1 MKQTI
6 IYACML
12 TLSLC
17 GLVGCNGMSKSSGS
31 DADSIVA
38 DSQASTLIEDETKEA
53 QSDAPT
59 LDVTKYWAQFQEM
72 YQEGDLDDIHETLTK
87 YAFIDI
93 DEDGIQEVWLRSEND
108 EDGAIFCFDDEE
120 EPVLIT
126 AETEG
131 KRPSVGKGWVGVG
144 FPAGGPSYFN
154 HYVIIKDSQRRLSS
168 PTSKW
173 RRTMNITLVTP
184 KSLKLRQRKS
194 KRTSRAKAIC
204 QKTLNGIQNPKS
216 NIPPI

>member
-59 LDVTKYWAQFQEM
+59 LDVEKYWAQFQEM

-126 AETEG
+126 TETEG

-154 HYVIIKDSQRRLSS
+154 HYVIIKNSRKAIEFTDFQVEENHEYYVGD
-168 PTSKW
+168 TE
-173 RRTMNITLVTP
+173 ITEAEAKKIKEDIKGEGYLPENLEWHP
-184 KSLKLRQRKS
+184 KSKK
-194 KRTSRAKAIC
+194 
-204 QKTLNGIQNPKS
+204 
-216 NIPPI
+216 

>member
-126 AETEG
+126 TETEG

-154 HYVIIKDSQRRLSS
+154 HYVIIKNSRKAIEFTDFQVEENHEYYVGD
-168 PTSKW
+168 TE
-173 RRTMNITLVTP
+173 ITEAEAKKIKEDIKGEGYLPENLEWHP
-184 KSLKLRQRKS
+184 KSKK
-194 KRTSRAKAIC
+194 
-204 QKTLNGIQNPKS
+204 
-216 NIPPI
+216 

>member
-38 DSQASTLIEDETKEA
+38 DSQVSTLIEDETKEA

-93 DEDGIQEVWLRSEND
+93 DGDGIQEVWLRSEND

-154 HYVIIKDSQRRLSS
+154 HYVIIK
-168 PTSKW
+168 
-173 RRTMNITLVTP
+173 N
-184 KSLKLRQRKS
+184 
-194 KRTSRAKAIC
+194 SRKAIELTDF
-204 QKTLNGIQNPKS
+204 QVEESHEYYVGDTEISEAEAKKIKEDIKGEGYLPENLEWHPK
-216 NIPPI
+216 PKK

>member
-120 EPVLIT
+120 EPVLILT
-126 AETEG
+126 ETEG

-154 HYVIIKDSQRRLSS
+154 HYVIIK
-168 PTSKW
+168 
-173 RRTMNITLVTP
+173 N
-184 KSLKLRQRKS
+184 
-194 KRTSRAKAIC
+194 SRKAIEFTDF
-204 QKTLNGIQNPKS
+204 QVEENHEYYVGDTEITEAEAKKIKEDIKGEGYLPEDLEWHPK
-216 NIPPI
+216 PKK

>member
-131 KRPSVGKGWVGVG
+131 KRPSVGKGWVGIG

-154 HYVIIKDSQRRLSS
+154 HYVIIKNSRKAIEFTDFQVEENHEYYVGD
-168 PTSKW
+168 TE
-173 RRTMNITLVTP
+173 ITEAEAKKIKEDIKGEGYLPENLEWHP
-184 KSLKLRQRKS
+184 KSKK
-194 KRTSRAKAIC
+194 
-204 QKTLNGIQNPKS
+204 
-216 NIPPI
+216 

>member
-59 LDVTKYWAQFQEM
+59 LDVEKYWAQFQEM

-154 HYVIIKDSQRRLSS
+154 HYVIIKNSRKAIEFTDFQVEENHEYYVGD
-168 PTSKW
+168 TE
-173 RRTMNITLVTP
+173 ITEAEAKKIKEDIKGEGYLPENLEWHP
-184 KSLKLRQRKS
+184 KSKK
-194 KRTSRAKAIC
+194 
-204 QKTLNGIQNPKS
+204 
-216 NIPPI
+216 

>member
-154 HYVIIKDSQRRLSS
+154 HYVIIKNSRKAIEFTDFQVEENHEYYVGD
-168 PTSKW
+168 TE
-173 RRTMNITLVTP
+173 ITEAEAKKIKEDIKGEGYLPENLEWHP
-184 KSLKLRQRKS
+184 KSKK
-194 KRTSRAKAIC
+194 
-204 QKTLNGIQNPKS
+204 
-216 NIPPI
+216 

>member
-6 IYACML
+6 IFACML

-93 DEDGIQEVWLRSEND
+93 DEDGTQEVWLRSEND

-126 AETEG
+126 TETEG

-154 HYVIIKDSQRRLSS
+154 HYVIIKNSRKAIEFTDFQVEENHEYYVGD
-168 PTSKW
+168 TE
-173 RRTMNITLVTP
+173 ITEAEAKKIKEDIKGEGYLPENLEWHP
-184 KSLKLRQRKS
+184 KSKK
-194 KRTSRAKAIC
+194 
-204 QKTLNGIQNPKS
+204 
-216 NIPPI
+216 

>member
-1 MKQTI
+1 
-6 IYACML
+6 ML

-72 YQEGDLDDIHETLTK
+72 YQEEDLDDIHETLTK

-126 AETEG
+126 TETEG

-154 HYVIIKDSQRRLSS
+154 HYVIIKNSRKAIEFTDFQVEENHEYYVGD
-168 PTSKW
+168 TE
-173 RRTMNITLVTP
+173 ITEAEAKKIKEDIKGEGYLPENLEWHP
-184 KSLKLRQRKS
+184 KSKK
-194 KRTSRAKAIC
+194 
-204 QKTLNGIQNPKS
+204 
-216 NIPPI
+216 

>member
-154 HYVIIKDSQRRLSS
+154 HYVIIK
-168 PTSKW
+168 
-173 RRTMNITLVTP
+173 N
-184 KSLKLRQRKS
+184 
-194 KRTSRAKAIC
+194 SRKAIEFTDF
-204 QKTLNGIQNPKS
+204 QVEENHEYYVGDTEITEAEAKKIKEDIKGEGYLPNNLEWHQR
-216 NIPPI
+216 

>member
-72 YQEGDLDDIHETLTK
+72 YQEEDLDDIHETLTK

-126 AETEG
+126 TETEG

-154 HYVIIKDSQRRLSS
+154 HYVIIKNSRKAIEFTDFQVEENHEYYVGD
-168 PTSKW
+168 TE
-173 RRTMNITLVTP
+173 ITEAEAKKIKEDIKGEGYLPENLEWHP
-184 KSLKLRQRKS
+184 KSKK
-194 KRTSRAKAIC
+194 
-204 QKTLNGIQNPKS
+204 
-216 NIPPI
+216 

>member
-38 DSQASTLIEDETKEA
+38 DSQVSTLIEDETKEA

-59 LDVTKYWAQFQEM
+59 LDVEKYWAQFQEM

-93 DEDGIQEVWLRSEND
+93 DGDGIQEVWLRSEND

-120 EPVLIT
+120 EPVLIIT
-126 AETEG
+126 ETEG

-154 HYVIIKDSQRRLSS
+154 HYVIIKDSR
-168 PTSKW
+168 
-173 RRTMNITLVTP
+173 
-184 KSLKLRQRKS
+184 
-194 KRTSRAKAIC
+194 KAIEFTDF
-204 QKTLNGIQNPKS
+204 QVEENHEYYVGDTEITEAEAKKIKEDIKGEGYLPNNLEWHQR
-216 NIPPI
+216 

>member
-38 DSQASTLIEDETKEA
+38 DSQASTLIKDETKEA

-59 LDVTKYWAQFQEM
+59 LDVAKYWAQFQEM

-126 AETEG
+126 TETEG

-154 HYVIIKDSQRRLSS
+154 HYVIIKNSRKAIEFTDFQVEENHEYYVGD
-168 PTSKW
+168 TE
-173 RRTMNITLVTP
+173 ITEAEAKKIKEDIKGEGYLPENLEWHP
-184 KSLKLRQRKS
+184 KSKK
-194 KRTSRAKAIC
+194 
-204 QKTLNGIQNPKS
+204 
-216 NIPPI
+216 

>member
-38 DSQASTLIEDETKEA
+38 DSQVSTLIEDETKEA

-59 LDVTKYWAQFQEM
+59 LDVEKYWAQFQEM

-120 EPVLIT
+120 EPVLIIT
-126 AETEG
+126 ETEG

-154 HYVIIKDSQRRLSS
+154 HYVIIK
-168 PTSKW
+168 
-173 RRTMNITLVTP
+173 N
-184 KSLKLRQRKS
+184 
-194 KRTSRAKAIC
+194 SRKAIEFTDF
-204 QKTLNGIQNPKS
+204 QVEENHEYYVGDTEITEAEAKKIKEDIKGEGYLPNNLEWHQR
-216 NIPPI
+216 

>member
-120 EPVLIT
+120 EPVLILT
-126 AETEG
+126 ETEG

-154 HYVIIKDSQRRLSS
+154 HYVIIK
-168 PTSKW
+168 
-173 RRTMNITLVTP
+173 N
-184 KSLKLRQRKS
+184 
-194 KRTSRAKAIC
+194 SRKAIEFTDF
-204 QKTLNGIQNPKS
+204 QVEENHEYYVGDTEITEAEAKKIKEDIKGEGYLPEDLEWHPKP
-216 NIPPI
+216 NK

>member
-6 IYACML
+6 IYSCML

-154 HYVIIKDSQRRLSS
+154 HYVIIKNSRKAIEFTDFQVEENHEYYVGD
-168 PTSKW
+168 TE
-173 RRTMNITLVTP
+173 ITEAEAKKIKEDIKGEGYLPENLEWHP
-184 KSLKLRQRKS
+184 KSKK
-194 KRTSRAKAIC
+194 
-204 QKTLNGIQNPKS
+204 
-216 NIPPI
+216 

>member
-1 MKQTI
+1 
-6 IYACML
+6 ML

-38 DSQASTLIEDETKEA
+38 DSQVSTLIEDETKEA

-59 LDVTKYWAQFQEM
+59 LDVEKYWAQFQEM

-93 DEDGIQEVWLRSEND
+93 DEDGTQEVWLRSEND

-120 EPVLIT
+120 EPVLIIT
-126 AETEG
+126 ETEG

-154 HYVIIKDSQRRLSS
+154 HYVIIK
-168 PTSKW
+168 
-173 RRTMNITLVTP
+173 N
-184 KSLKLRQRKS
+184 
-194 KRTSRAKAIC
+194 SRKAIEFTDF
-204 QKTLNGIQNPKS
+204 QVEENHEYYVGDTEITEAEAKKIKEDIKGEGYLPNNLEWHQR
-216 NIPPI
+216 